1 MIKKARGSAQQLG
14 KPRAIR
20 RASVGGKWSAEED
33 ASLRAIVEQ
42 HGAKNWKRVSA
53 LLGPTRTDV
62 QCLHRWNKVLRPGL
76 HKGAWSEAEDD
87 IVREMVSQ
95 NVGAVKWS
103 TIAARLPGRIGKQ
116 CRERWFNHL
125 DPTIKR
131 GDWDPDEDR
140 ILYEAQRNFGNRWCE
155 ISKILPGR
163 TENAVKNRWNSS
175 TMRKWLK
182 TNDLIP
188 GNGQP
193 IVDLSLQGG
202 LEQAINSFKTA
213 LESAGVKGADN
224 LAELIAPDPADEDE
238 YSGRGSSS
246 RKGASSKKSRG
257 GGAGA
262 SAGASAAGTR
272 SSSRPTHSRSGR
284 RYGDDSAMAD
294 MLGSLKS
301 SPTGLSYSSSRGR
314 KRGRGRGRRGY
325 DYDDDDDDEE
335 DEIDDDDEDENHHND
350 DDGQYG
356 DRADKEI
363 DDDSLTSQALRR
375 LFTSLQFA
383 QEDLEGQIAVDADV
397 IPLTFL
403 SHFAKFNAQGQTIL
417 MRQLI
422 EKFERTNTTP
432 RNALLPTPGSRFDA
446 FSLPD
451 TLPLDADAT
460 SLGIG
465 IPLLA
470 GMESPRFSA
479 FSTDAQDWESVGLDE
494 GGMLPFLWG
503 LGQADTPS
511 GVGPLSTRST
521 RSLSVRSSTAANAAA
536 AAAASA
542 ATAAAAAAAGATVTI
557 GEGGTPPADI
567 AILVAYHMAARTKC
581 VGQIMRMLVGDSAL
595 DNRPASTTNASMG
608 PPVGTLSRRN
618 SVNKDSATNPAFPSP
633 RAAAAKPQSL
643 APSAFSSSSSSA
655 AAGTKSEADDNK
667 PSVMSKLPAH
677 LRPPLI
683 VTDRK
688 RAESST
694 ERLVEMLETLKSETP
709 SPLVQAISGLGA
721 AQLAAFSPKSKMQSG
736 ALAAVAAAAAMAASA
751 GGANVGAP
759 AADAAGST
767 RQTRSRGRGGRGN
780 KKDAK
785 LDAATSALKKLY
797 AILQHRK
804 VDLSDGDAEVLPL
817 TLLPYFA
824 KLNRKA
830 QRCGLLPQC
839 FALAHG
845 HNLTLPSFLPS
856 PPLPSTTRAEI

>member
-1 MIKKARGSAQQLG
+1 
-14 KPRAIR
+14 
-20 RASVGGKWSAEED
+20 
-33 ASLRAIVEQ
+33 LRAIVEQ

-182 TNDLIP
+182 TNDLVP

-224 LAELIAPDPADEDE
+224 LAELIAPGPADEDE

-246 RKGASSKKSRG
+246 RKGAGSKKSRG

-262 SAGASAAGTR
+262 AAGASASGTR

-325 DYDDDDDDEE
+325 DDDDEE
-335 DEIDDDDEDENHHND
+335 DEVDDEEEDENHND
-350 DDGQYG
+350 DDDQYG

-383 QEDLEGQIAVDADV
+383 QEDLEGQNAGDVEV
-397 IPLTFL
+397 IPLAFL
-403 SHFAKFNAQGQTIL
+403 SHFSKFNAQGQSIL

-432 RNALLPTPGSRFDA
+432 RNALLPTPGVRFDA
-446 FSLPD
+446 YSLPD
-451 TLPLDADAT
+451 PLPLDADAT

-503 LGQADTPS
+503 MGQADTPS

-521 RSLSVRSSTAANAAA
+521 RSLSVRSM
-536 AAAASA
+536 
-542 ATAAAAAAAGATVTI
+542 TAAAAAATTTTAASTAVTAAAGAIVTI
-557 GEGGTPPADI
+557 CEGGTPPADI

-581 VGQIMRMLVGDSAL
+581 AGQIMRMLVGDSAL
-595 DNRPASTTNASMG
+595 DNQRPASMTNASMG

-618 SVNKDSATNPAFPSP
+618 SVNKDTSTNPAFPSP
-633 RAAAAKPQSL
+633 RATAAKPHP
-643 APSAFSSSSSSA
+643 PSSSASSSSSSSFSA
-655 AAGTKSEADDNK
+655 AAADSKSEADDNK

-694 ERLVEMLETLKSETP
+694 ERLVEMLENLKSETP

-736 ALAAVAAAAAMAASA
+736 ALAAVAAAATMAAAA
-751 GGANVGAP
+751 GGEGAGAP
-759 AADAAGST
+759 TAEAAGST
-767 RQTRSRGRGGRGN
+767 RQTRSRGRVGRGN

-804 VDLSDGDAEVLPL
+804 VDLSDGDAEALPL

-830 QRCGLLPQC
+830 QRFASSLL
-839 FALAHG
+839 HSKT
-845 HNLTLPSFLPS
+845 TLNKQPTT
-856 PPLPSTTRAEI
+856 PPLPSPHKQKSDAPTDRKVSTHQYDSPQRHPSHARLRRGPRGAF